1 LKKDLS
7 KIMNQVG
14 NNLIN
19 GQSDTVSHNRYTLM
33 IDGITSP
40 ISTLNV
46 SGEETLN
53 QLWRYT
59 ITFTSTNKVLSTESF
74 LNKDASFSFNPTGK
88 NILSSA
94 IRSLSD
100 LRMGSDSRKI
110 YGIITEFSQLSVNK
124 DEAHYQVVLS
134 PRIARLTLNRKSA
147 IFQNQSVIG
156 VVEEVLRN
164 SGLSGIDYRLELRE
178 QYPIREFITQ
188 WQESDLE
195 FIQRLMADVGIW
207 FRFESHAEHD
217 CDVLVI
223 SDYEQGFEQV
233 ANIDY
238 KLPSGTLDGGT
249 ESIWDISMH
258 SQTVESAVQVQ
269 DYNYRQATANLLSTV
284 NSQPDDK
291 TTYGTNYRYA
301 EHYKSLIGN
310 SSNHHNSGKNGDDGD
325 DEKRS
330 QHEYRSSDAPEGGSW
345 YARIRHERAISK
357 QIIISGKTNRYN
369 LAPGQ
374 LICINGNPLPG
385 MNEGIIILSV
395 AGKGS
400 RTDSYELSFTAIPFN
415 VLKPYRPEPIAWPQV
430 SGTLPARVSSPD
442 NDTYGYIDTQGR
454 YRVKFNFDL
463 KNWKKGSESLWI
475 RLAKPY
481 AGSTYGFH
489 FPLIDGT
496 EVAIAFTDGNP
507 DRPYISHAMHDS
519 AHPDLVTA
527 ANKHRNVIRTPAN
540 NKLRMDDKRGQ
551 EHIKLATEYGK
562 TQLNI
567 GHLVDENKEKRGEGI
582 ELRTDEWGAI
592 RAGKGLYLTSE
603 EQTQAGGMQLQMD
616 NAVKELTQACEMVK
630 RLNALA
636 EAAEAELADLQ
647 TQKQLLEQSLEEL
660 KQPGILSYAA
670 AGMANVTPSS
680 IQHTAGENLIQTAQ
694 NNVDVSAFKRFMV
707 TAGDMIS
714 LFANKMGIKIFAS
727 KGNVDIQAQNDEM
740 RLSSRQDM
748 KITSTESEVIIS
760 ANKKLTL
767 ACDGVAIIIE
777 DGGVKILAPGDVNVK
792 AASLGVLSASNYDAP
807 KVELP
812 EGSDC
817 SEAIE

>member
-374 LICINGNPLPG
+374 LICINGNPLAG

-817 SEAIE
+817 SEAME